1 MKLSEKDVCNWWKHI
16 NHNDFLYYTS
26 NIDINEFVIENNER
40 VVYFEDGNR
49 YIPHAQRMGENDG
62 KKQKEIIEELASL
75 GVEFTGKD
83 AILDNLT
90 DEEIRQLSESAKLTC
105 EEDS

>member
-1 MKLSEKDVCNWWKHI
+1 MK
-16 NHNDFLYYTS
+16 Y
-26 NIDINEFVIENNER
+26 
-40 VVYFEDGNR
+40 
-49 YIPHAQRMGENDG
+49 
-62 KKQKEIIEELASL
+62 
-75 GVEFTGKD
+75 